1 MSAEDGSEAP
11 RSEPATGGVARSA
24 AQPFEVRTAKQDG
37 HWVVAVQGEIDLATV
52 GTLEAYLNGVA
63 GRVVLDLANVTFI
76 DSMGVALLLSATK
89 DGLTIRDASP
99 EVRRVFQ
106 TCGLDGEIHDN
117 RLNSSE

>member
-1 MSAEDGSEAP
+1 M
-11 RSEPATGGVARSA
+11 RTGRGALPLSTK
-24 AQPFEVRTAKQDG
+24 PS
-37 HWVVAVQGEIDLATV
+37 
-52 GTLEAYLNGVA
+52 GTLL
-63 GRVVLDLANVTFI
+63 TFI

-117 RLNSSE
+117 RPNSSE